1 MALTQAMF
9 DEVND
14 LIDGLT
20 IGQKAEIEVDFIREF
35 GEDYN
40 INGSPATLMKWI
52 IRKLR
57 DYYFS

>member
-1 MALTQAMF
+1 MALSHTIF
-9 DEVND
+9 DEVDD

-20 IGQKAEIEVDFIREF
+20 TAQKAEFEADFIREF

-40 INGSPATLMKWI
+40 IDGSPGKLAKWI
-52 IRKLR
+52 LRKLR